1 MAHYRKRLFKLI
13 HHQKPNISKDTQAIA
28 VNDKDDLF
36 PELCD
41 ILNKSRIK
49 NSSLIPGDM
58 ASDTFRVAHDDEANK
73 GQPLTDG
80 NVLPQI
86 NSNLESIEV
95 GDSGESADEEVT
107 Y

>member
-1 MAHYRKRLFKLI
+1 MRQDAVLSATILEQGIIKILMAHYRKRLFKLI
-13 HHQKPNISKDTQAIA
+13 HHQKTNISKDTQAIA

-73 GQPLTDG
+73 G
-80 NVLPQI
+80 
-86 NSNLESIEV
+86 
-95 GDSGESADEEVT
+95 
-107 Y
+107 

>member
-1 MAHYRKRLFKLI
+1 MRQDAVLSATILEQGIIKILMAHYRKRLFKLI
-13 HHQKPNISKDTQAIA
+13 HHQKSNISKDTQAIA

-58 ASDTFRVAHDDEANK
+58 ASDTFRVTHDDEANK
-73 GQPLTDG
+73 G
-80 NVLPQI
+80 
-86 NSNLESIEV
+86 
-95 GDSGESADEEVT
+95 
-107 Y
+107 

>member
-1 MAHYRKRLFKLI
+1 MRQDAVLSATILEQGIIKRLMAHYRKRLFKLI

-73 GQPLTDG
+73 G
-80 NVLPQI
+80 
-86 NSNLESIEV
+86 
-95 GDSGESADEEVT
+95 
-107 Y
+107 